1 MISNTTDALSERGKL
16 MLDRLSALGGSL
28 VPADDGAVRAPLMMK
43 SAGGSDDTFG
53 TRSGAD
59 KKESGGDDHF
69 SGVDA
74 WDA

>member
-1 MISNTTDALSERGKL
+1 MISNTTNGLSDRSKL

-28 VPADDGAVRAPLMMK
+28 VPAEDDAIRAPLMMK

-69 SGVDA
+69 RGVDA